1 MSTPL
6 ADLTTLPA
14 PQVVEPLDF
23 EVINAAHRAEL
34 LARYP
39 DAAEVLTLESEPLTK
54 LIEAHAYRELLY
66 RQRVN
71 EAARAY
77 LLAFAAGAD
86 LDHKAA
92 FYGLVRLAGEGDEH
106 LRTRIQL
113 RVRALAGNG
122 TAEHYELLALSTSPD
137 VRAARARQPAPGQVQ
152 LMLWLHE
159 RPGMLPEAV
168 RSAVQAVVDDGRH
181 RPVGVPVTVSLARPR
196 PIDITARLQ
205 REPGAPANL
214 VAQLQAALPALIDA
228 QAAIGRSLPRS
239 WITARLHV
247 AGIASVRYVGDATPP
262 EITDLAF
269 DEVAAAGT
277 VQLIDAGV
285 AP

>member
-6 ADLTTLPA
+6 PNLAALPA
-14 PQVVEPLDF
+14 PQVLEAIDF
-23 EVINAAHRAEL
+23 EAINAAHRADL

-39 DAAEVLTLESEPLTK
+39 DAADVLALESEPLAK

-77 LLAFAAGAD
+77 LLAYATGAD

-92 FYGLVRLAGEGDEH
+92 FYGLTRLGGESDDH

-122 TAEHYELLALSTSPD
+122 TAEHYELLALTTSPD
-137 VRAARARQPAPGQVQ
+137 VRAARAHQPAPGQVQ

-159 RPGMLPEAV
+159 RPGMVAEAV
-168 RSAVQAVVDDGRH
+168 RSAVQAVIDDGQH
-181 RPVGVPVTVSLARPR
+181 RPVGVPVSVSLARPR
-196 PIDITARLQ
+196 PIHITARLQ
-205 REPGAPANL
+205 REPDAPANL

-239 WITARLHV
+239 WVTARLHV
-247 AGIASVRYVGDATPP
+247 AGIASVSYPDAATPP
-262 EITDLAF
+262 DITELAF
-269 DEVAAAGT
+269 DEVAAVGT

-285 AP
+285 AA